1 MNSRCVKLYRACSIS
16 FYSSNVGKF
25 PWSWILKDSIKIQ
38 EKKNKVVVLY
48 SRPRKN
54 VKLFALSRRSRATT
68 AKKCTK
74 KRDTRAKLL
83 FRQSKPVV
91 FFAVLVVVAVVVVK
105 PPIVDI
111 EGLQIDYYLHW
122 QQNSLTLYPSRDT
135 LAFVDDHQLIALLTI
150 PWSMRFEGGRA
161 TQYGRAN
168 GFAQQSKECLKT
180 KKNKNKI
187 NGKWHPI
194 GCTVGNVYLI
204 RKTKMKLFIYWSAA
218 G

>member
-1 MNSRCVKLYRACSIS
+1 MSVRISNDNGDGYEHVTWKVNSRCVKLYRACSIS
-16 FYSSNVGKF
+16 FYSSNVGKS

-74 KRDTRAKLL
+74 KRDTRANLL
-83 FRQSKPVV
+83 LRQSKPVG

-111 EGLQIDYYLHW
+111 EGLPNWLLLHW

-135 LAFVDDHQLIALLTI
+135 LAFVDDHQLIASLTN
-150 PWSMRFEGGRA
+150 PWSMRFVGGRA
-161 TQYGRAN
+161 THLRTSERFRATIRRV
-168 GFAQQSKECLKT
+168 FKD
-180 KKNKNKI
+180 KKKI
-187 NGKWHPI
+187 KW
-194 GCTVGNVYLI
+194 TVND
-204 RKTKMKLFIYWSAA
+204 TQ
-218 G
+218 